1 MNMKHLLMT
10 LTMIFVTATAFAQSM
25 GSLRVEGE
33 RGKFQLFAK
42 VKAQRCSTETRGQ
55 CDPAVFFELN
65 ETKGVPAGSYLLGF
79 ENTIY
84 PELVEV
90 RSGETRAITLEKLT
104 VPSGVKGDYIRVYRD
119 FSSLVEQ
126 KKIYLTM
133 FYKNRH
139 FFRLDKENFGDL
151 YLTGSWDRDFVQR
164 FTYEMCPVM
173 MGWKD
178 EDKAAAS
185 PVALSVCRAWTSA
198 SKPQDLRELF
208 NFAED
213 GTFEEMWVTTP
224 GDAIPMK
231 HPRYLV
237 SAPIGESDFVSVFP
251 GSYRFQGETSKGK
264 PGKAV
269 IVKAGRVL
277 SEASSQYSL
286 NSNISL
292 NSMDSTSDCSN
303 ALSWKTEE
311 RAYCSRD
318 SQAGCNR
325 AQARSCEVLQ

>member
-1 MNMKHLLMT
+1 MKHLLMT
-10 LTMIFVTATAFAQSM
+10 LTMMFFAVGASAQSL

-42 VKAQRCSTETRGQ
+42 IKALRCSTETRGQ
-55 CDPAVFFELN
+55 CDPAVFFDLN

-84 PELVEV
+84 PELVEI
-90 RSGETRAITLEKLT
+90 RAGETRTIYLEKLS
-104 VPSGVKGDYIRVYRD
+104 VPSGIKGTKIRVYRD

-126 KKIYLTM
+126 KKMYLTM

-164 FTYEMCPVM
+164 FTYEMCPAM
-173 MGWKD
+173 MEWKD
-178 EDKAAAS
+178 EAKAATS
-185 PVALSVCRAWTSA
+185 PIALAVCRAWTSA

-213 GTFEEMWVTTP
+213 GTFEEMWVTAP
-224 GDAIPMK
+224 GDAFPTK

-277 SEASSQYSL
+277 SEVTSEFSL
-286 NSNISL
+286 NSDTTL
-292 NSMDSTSDCSN
+292 NSMDSTNDCSN
-303 ALSWKTEE
+303 ALSWKTEQ
-311 RAYCSRD
+311 RAYCKRD
-318 SQAGCNR
+318 SQEGCNR
-325 AQARSCEVLQ
+325 SQAKTCESLQ

>member
-1 MNMKHLLMT
+1 MKHLLMT
-10 LTMIFVTATAFAQSM
+10 LMMMLTAAAASAQSL

-33 RGKFQLFAK
+33 RGKFQIFAK
-42 VKAQRCSTETRGQ
+42 VKAVRCSEDIRGE
-55 CDPAVFFELN
+55 CDPAVFFDLN

-84 PELVEV
+84 PELVQV
-90 RSGETRAITLEKLT
+90 RAGETRTITLEKVT
-104 VPSGVKGDYIRVYRD
+104 VPSSVKGNKIRVYRD

-126 KKIYLTM
+126 KKMYLTM
-133 FYKNRH
+133 FQMNRH

-173 MGWKD
+173 MGWRD
-178 EDKAAAS
+178 EDKAAVS
-185 PVALSVCRAWTSA
+185 RIALSVCRAWTSA

-224 GDAIPMK
+224 GDAIPMQ

-237 SAPIGESDFVSVFP
+237 STPIGESDFVSVFP
-251 GSYRFQGETSKGK
+251 GAYRFQGETAKGK
-264 PGKAV
+264 PGKPVA
-269 IVKAGRVL
+269 VKAGRVL
-277 SEASSQYSL
+277 SQASSQFSL
-286 NSNISL
+286 NSDYTL
-292 NSMDSTSDCSN
+292 NSMDSTSDCSD

-311 RAYCSRD
+311 RAYCRRD
-318 SQAGCNR
+318 SQAGCDR
-325 AQARSCEVLQ
+325 SQAKTCEVLQ